1 MVVDANPDNSND
13 NNNMMVVMIANDLP
27 DEVTHLVALAPHLFP
42 ARDVWK
48 HLDDWVKE
56 GGDEILPW
64 KRSAL
69 SCQCLYSM
77 EKSLSCQRFY

>member
-1 MVVDANPDNSND
+1 
-13 NNNMMVVMIANDLP
+13 MMVMMIANDLP

-48 HLDDWVKE
+48 HLDDRVKE

-64 KRSAL
+64 KEVIICVL
-69 SCQCLYSM
+69 SLLYQCV
-77 EKSLSCQRFY
+77 E